1 MLSITPCSLSN
12 PSLFTF
18 DFFLVYSPFALCFGM
33 KGLLPFSCNK
43 CRVKVLDIA
52 RGAGVI
58 SFDNCWSPR
67 SSAWTDWT
75 DQSLV
80 FSRASGWPVG
90 QSTGFGPCSGWI
102 VSVKSFGFSDSLTF
116 PPEPRVLSLTFVV
129 SSKLLDYPVDCH
141 EIWCRLS
148 YFPLS
153 VVAFLAVSDSA
164 HFPAKMPDKTKII
177 I

>member
-1 MLSITPCSLSN
+1 
-12 PSLFTF
+12 
-18 DFFLVYSPFALCFGM
+18 M
-33 KGLLPFSCNK
+33 KDLLPFSCNK

-58 SFDNCWSPR
+58 SFDSCWSPR

-75 DQSLV
+75 DQSRV
-80 FSRASGWPVG
+80 FSRAGGWPVG
-90 QSTGFGPCSGWI
+90 QSTGFGPCGGWI
-102 VSVKSFGFSDSLTF
+102 VSVKSFGFPDFSSRT
-116 PPEPRVLSLTFVV
+116 PSAVTRLTFVV
-129 SSKLLDYPVDCH
+129 LSKLLDDPVDCR
-141 EIWCRLS
+141 EIWCRRS